1 MPERPRVKDA
11 FDPYTYTQGRW
22 LHKDEERAEARSLKF
37 EFEALLDVAIKC
49 TIGAQRVVHYEK
61 KEGGYNRVF
70 LIRFDNE
77 SQVIARLST
86 PLAGRLSLSVQSE
99 VATLQYINERTKVC
113 APRVIASSA
122 WTGPGSVGAEY
133 MITTVV
139 PGKSL
144 GDEWNSMNPL
154 QHVECI
160 KSLGGLA
167 KDLCEAN
174 FPAFGSL
181 YLNTRRHP
189 FPTIALDDDY
199 CNGPHCAPRY
209 WRCGPDEPVTIP
221 ESKLHQGPSI
231 VTGVIDWQHT
241 AVEPA
246 YVSGSETLDF
256 GTELKLDEDLDNLHC
271 DEKAAII
278 DDSERCAEVWALL
291 AFPCYKMGKAV
302 ALDPVYRH
310 FLAASHFGWLTK
322 EIELISLINDI
333 ARLWNAI
340 GMIGECPYKVSNED
354 RERVRM
360 MTEDQNGRERMRSY
374 LVRALGCQPDGWVD
388 PEKWDETLPLYRNIY
403 EKWIETS
410 LNEREEGETE
420 GEARAAADRIWP
432 FDLR

>member
-1 MPERPRVKDA
+1 MPARPRVKDA

-22 LHKDEERAEARSLKF
+22 LHKDEELRKVRSLKF
-37 EFEALLDVAIKC
+37 DFEALLDVAIKC
-49 TIGAQRVVHYEK
+49 TIGAQRVVHCEK

-77 SQVIARLST
+77 SQQV
-86 PLAGRLSLSVQSE
+86 
-99 VATLQYINERTKVC
+99 NERTKVC
-113 APRVIASSA
+113 TPRVIASSA

-160 KSLGGLA
+160 KSLAGLA

-189 FPTIALDDDY
+189 FPTIALDADY
-199 CNGPHCAPRY
+199 CIGT
-209 WRCGPDEPVTIP
+209 DP
-221 ESKLHQGPSI
+221 ETYRKGHLSRVKAVVLESAI

-246 YVSGSETLDF
+246 YVSEIETPDF

-271 DEKAAII
+271 DEQAAII
-278 DDSERCAEVWALL
+278 DDSERCAKVWAEL

-302 ALDPVYRH
+302 ALEPVYRH
-310 FLAASHFGWLTK
+310 FLAASYFGWLTK

-333 ARLWNAI
+333 GRLWNAI
-340 GMIGECPYKVSNED
+340 GMTGECPYKVSNED
-354 RERVRM
+354 RERV
-360 MTEDQNGRERMRSY
+360 
-374 LVRALGCQPDGWVD
+374 
-388 PEKWDETLPLYRNIY
+388 
-403 EKWIETS
+403 
-410 LNEREEGETE
+410 
-420 GEARAAADRIWP
+420 
-432 FDLR
+432 